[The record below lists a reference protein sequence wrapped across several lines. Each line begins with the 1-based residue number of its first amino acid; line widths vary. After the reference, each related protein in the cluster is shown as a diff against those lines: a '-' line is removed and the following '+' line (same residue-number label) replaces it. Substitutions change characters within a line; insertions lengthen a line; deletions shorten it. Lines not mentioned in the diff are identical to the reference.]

1 MLAAFGLALLFL
13 MTSLFTMTP
22 SAGLLFGCG
31 VASWASVLYV
41 LRESDAEDD
50 THTQVRPPPSL
61 PRAFLHRFSSH
72 RERQDRTP
80 HGRTRRIVGGAVF
93 AALILSSAYGTS
105 QITSTPSIRPLSVAD
120 VIAAPPPPA
129 CARRPLAFA
138 PLRSPEARVY
148 REFDDVLL
156 VVFFSHARYDV
167 NLDYYRAVYA
177 EYFPNVSPPRLS
189 RTSDCDP
196 DFFALACVDA
206 VYRSW
211 EPRGRGVQALV

>member
-72 RERQDRTP
+72 RERQDRAP

-120 VIAAPPPPA
+120 VIAAPPQPA

-138 PLRSPEARVY
+138 PLHSPEARAY

-196 DFFALACVDA
+196 DILLCVRA
-206 VYRSW
+206 
-211 EPRGRGVQALV
+211 